1 MSIGALNAFLE
12 ALVVERG
19 AAVNT
24 VAAYRRDLEHAEASF
39 GGGLEEAG
47 EADLRRYLA
56 DLLQAGLSP
65 RTVSRRRS
73 ALRQFFLF
81 CTAEG
86 YREDNPA
93 DRLDAPKTGRPLPR
107 HLGVEEVGRLIEAIE
122 SQDGPA
128 QLRLYCIVEL
138 LYGAGLRVSEL
149 VGLAMSDVPPGRAW
163 LTVRGKGG
171 GLRLGRPADAI
182 AVGAVVRVME
192 SGIPLAA
199 CFPGGVG
206 GCRIEACCALKG
218 VLAEA
223 EAAFFAVLDR
233 YSVDDLVR
241 GNPELRTFLLDGPPD
256 MRPSDAGRQGSATA
270 PRPSTSGRG
279 AGTRRDRRAS
289 PDSLSAR
296 GR

>member
-1 MSIGALNAFLE
+1 MSISALDAFLE
-12 ALVVERG
+12 ALLVERG
-19 AAVNT
+19 AAANT

-39 GGGLEEAG
+39 GSGLEEAG

-56 DLLQAGLSP
+56 DLLQGGLSP

-81 CTAEG
+81 CAAEG

-163 LTVRGKGG
+163 LTVRGKGCQASRSWPCPAPV
-171 GLRLGRPADAI
+171 LRSMILTRARETSALRARRNTSRAI
-182 AVGAVVRVME
+182 ARNDGSHWASISAAARALSPSSPAMSVRNARM
-192 SGIPLAA
+192 AA
-199 CFPGGVG
+199 
-206 GCRIEACCALKG
+206 R
-218 VLAEA
+218 
-223 EAAFFAVLDR
+223 
-233 YSVDDLVR
+233 SV
-241 GNPELRTFLLDGPPD
+241 T
-256 MRPSDAGRQGSATA
+256 
-270 PRPSTSGRG
+270 
-279 AGTRRDRRAS
+279 
-289 PDSLSAR
+289 SAR
-296 GR
+296 A